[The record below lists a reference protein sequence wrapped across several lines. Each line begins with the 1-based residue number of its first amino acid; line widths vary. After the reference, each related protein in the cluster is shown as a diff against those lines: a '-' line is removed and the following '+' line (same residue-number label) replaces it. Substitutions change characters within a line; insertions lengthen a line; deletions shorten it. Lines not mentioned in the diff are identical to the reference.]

1 MSVFFPRHLELFIM
15 ACIGYL
21 FIAPGIRCCDAIGV
35 VGVVQAKGNGTVNSS
50 NASILKDRSGV
61 RKDIGE
67 LSRQSEMFQCISL
80 VEDPFLAKFRIDV
93 NQDGIDIN

>member
-1 MSVFFPRHLELFIM
+1 MSVLFPRHLESLIM
-15 ACIGYL
+15 ACIGQR
-21 FIAPGIRCCDAIGV
+21 FVAPGILCCDAIGV
-35 VGVVQAKGNGTVNSS
+35 VGVVQAEGDGIVNSL

-67 LSRQSEMFQCISL
+67 LSSQSQMFQCTSL

-93 NQDGIDIN
+93 DQDGIDIN